1 MKMKA
6 EKEYSGF
13 FLAFEPRRT
22 EKIAAQLEN
31 EQEAAESFS
40 ATDWKFKRREIVF
53 LSLDRRRDSIGA
65 AVLMERKRGS
75 GGTGKLMMRMY
86 APLFI
91 DWPIRADELLKN
103 IDLNSFISSAEQLK
117 RIDADDWGRLIGA
130 IKKLR
135 PEIANKL
142 DALLSKRTEESNI
155 SDNSPKMIRL
165 AEQRDALGLT
175 LDIAHLDRSS
185 VMRSMDLSRVGKADS
200 ALDLLDSEPL
210 HEQDIIRHDEK
221 IFKNLLISEMR
232 SASFKGSTGREVRI
246 HVYDKKPLETVLGID
261 LLIYQESY
269 KSFLLLQYKTME
281 RVATTAGNTW
291 SCLVD
296 AQLLKQLK
304 AMNTAEKTINRQSVR
319 PRRMMDWRLNTGAF
333 YFKLCETT
341 RLNARNDSLISG
353 MTINVGHLQNFMTLP
368 ESVSDHGGCR
378 VGYENCYRYLS
389 NTQFVDLARYGW
401 IGCGPQGYKF
411 IQRVLEA
418 NQKGGKLAML
428 AVVEGSGAKNAYD
441 RIKYKDKRTRTT

>member
-1 MKMKA
+1 MKIKS

-13 FLAFEPRRT
+13 FLSFETRRT

-40 ATDWKFKRREIVF
+40 ATDWKFERREIVF

-65 AVLMERKRGS
+65 AVLMERKHGS

-91 DWPIRADELLKN
+91 DRPIRADELLKN
-103 IDLNSFISSAEQLK
+103 IDLNKIISSAEQLK

-135 PEIANKL
+135 PEIA
-142 DALLSKRTEESNI
+142 DALDDLLSRRTEESNL
-155 SDNSPKMIRL
+155 SGNSPKMIRL
-165 AEQRDALGLT
+165 AEQRDAIGLT

-185 VMRSMDLSRVGKADS
+185 VMRAMDVSRAEKAAS

-221 IFKNLLISEMR
+221 IFKNLLIPEMR
-232 SASFKGSTGREVRI
+232 SGAFKGSTGREVRI

-281 RVATTAGNTW
+281 RMKSTKGSTW
-291 SCLVD
+291 SYLVD
-296 AQLLKQLK
+296 AQLHKQLK
-304 AMNTAEKTINRQSVR
+304 VMNTAEKAVKRQSLRTKKMV
-319 PRRMMDWRLNTGAF
+319 DWRLNEGFF

-341 RLNARNDSLISG
+341 RLNARDDSLIRG
-353 MTINVGHLQNFMTLP
+353 MTLNATHLQNFMTLP
-368 ESVSDHGGCR
+368 ESASDHGGCR
-378 VGYENCYRYLS
+378 VGYENCYRYLT
-389 NTQFVDLARYGW
+389 NTQFVELASYGW
-401 IGCGPQGYKF
+401 IGCDQKGYKF
-411 IQRVLEA
+411 ITSVIEA
-418 NQKGGKLAML
+418 NQKDGKLAML
-428 AVVEGSGAKNAYD
+428 AVVEGSGAKSAYD
-441 RIKYKDKRTRTT
+441 RIKYKDKRIRTD